1 MKILCIGAGSMGRR
15 RLRDLTYLN
24 AGNVILFEPDAR
36 RCHEIAAAFGVTGFT
51 SLEEA
56 LAQKPDA
63 LSISTPPALHEPYVR
78 KALELKLHVFAEVPF
93 ILDAENYARIVE
105 QTPGFP
111 AVLAPSHSIRY
122 YPPYRLIH
130 DLLQSKS
137 IGQPLY
143 LEYSL
148 GNYLP
153 DWHPYEDYR
162 HFYASDV
169 RLGGAGMDMIL
180 HEVSAMQWWLGNVE
194 SVYARLNKLSAL
206 EIQGPD
212 SHDVLLT
219 FANGARGF
227 FHNDLLERGSMG
239 RHIRIVGDMG
249 TIEWHQNLSTVRLY
263 QALNSQQT
271 EVPFSAA
278 SDWDAALEA
287 SREVGR
293 ILARQQASSGQNR
306 WDQTDSFSY
315 ESCYLREMKHFLEA
329 AQGVRP
335 YTMLSVAAELQTVR
349 TFQAVVQS
357 SQEQREI
364 RVETGN

>member
-15 RLRDLTYLN
+15 RLRDLTHLN
-24 AGNVILFEPDAR
+24 EGNVILFEPDAQ

-51 SLEEA
+51 NLDDA
-56 LAQKPDA
+56 LAQRPDA

-78 KALELKLHVFAEVPF
+78 KAVELKLHVFAEVPF
-93 ILDAENYARIVE
+93 ILDVE
-105 QTPGFP
+105 TFSQIAAQTLEYP

-130 DLLQSKS
+130 DLLAKKS
-137 IGQPLY
+137 IGRPLY

-162 HFYASDV
+162 RFYASDV

-194 SVYARLNKLSAL
+194 SVYARLSKLSSL

-227 FHNDLLERGSMG
+227 FHNDLLERGSTG
-239 RHIRIVGDMG
+239 RHIRIVGDTG
-249 TIEWHQNLSTVRLY
+249 TIEWHQNLSIVRLY
-263 QALNSQQT
+263 QASNLQQT
-271 EVPFSAA
+271 EVPFTEA

-287 SREVGR
+287 SRDVAR
-293 ILARQQASSGQNR
+293 ILARQQARSGQNR

-315 ESCYLREMKHFLEA
+315 ESCYLREMRHFLEA
-329 AQGVRP
+329 ARGTQP
-335 YTMLSVAAELQTVR
+335 YTMLSIADELHTVR

-357 SQEQREI
+357 SQEQREVK
-364 RVETGN
+364 VETGH

>member
-1 MKILCIGAGSMGRR
+1 MGRR
-15 RLRDLTYLN
+15 RLRDLTHLN
-24 AGNVILFEPDAR
+24 EGNVILFEPDAQ
-36 RCHEIAAAFGVTGFT
+36 RCREIAAAFGVTGFT
-51 SLEEA
+51 DLDEA
-56 LAQKPDA
+56 LDQKPDA
-63 LSISTPPALHEPYVR
+63 LSISTPPALHEPYVQ
-78 KALELKLHVFAEVPF
+78 KALELELHVFAEVPF
-93 ILDAENYARIVE
+93 ILDAGTYAQIVT
-105 QTPGFP
+105 QTREYP

-130 DLLQSKS
+130 DLLQKES
-137 IGQPLY
+137 IGRPLY

-162 HFYASDV
+162 RFYASDV

-180 HEVSAMQWWLGNVE
+180 HEVSAMQWWFGDVA
-194 SVYARLNKLSAL
+194 SVYARLSKLSSL

-212 SHDVLLT
+212 NHDVLLA

-227 FHNDLLERGSMG
+227 FHNDLLERGYTG

-249 TIEWHQNLSTVRLY
+249 TIEWHQNLSTIRLY
-263 QALNSQQT
+263 QASNAQQT
-271 EVPFSAA
+271 EVPFTEA
-278 SDWDAALEA
+278 SDWDAAVEA
-287 SREVGR
+287 SRDVAR
-293 ILARQQASSGQNR
+293 ILARRQASSGQNP
-306 WDQTDSFSY
+306 WDQNDSFSY
-315 ESCYLREMKHFLEA
+315 ESCYFREMRHFVEA
-329 AQGVRP
+329 ARGTQP
-335 YTMLSVAAELQTVR
+335 YTMLSIADELHTVR